1 MGILCANLA
10 FLNIEHS
17 MTMAF
22 LDLLHLETGREIFS
36 FGSSIMM
43 DLRLSSTV

>member
-10 FLNIEHS
+10 FLNIEYS
-17 MTMAF
+17 MIMAF

-36 FGSSIMM
+36 SSIMM
-43 DLRLSSTV
+43 DLRLFSTVKH